1 MHNDTI
7 IVATREAL
15 DRFLYRIMT
24 RGWPLERVERYTEQ
38 LAVDG
43 DGTLGPFPISRSFQ
57 ILDSKAGGL
66 LTHTSMMIAALGLT
80 APVVAENH
88 FEQGVIVIEIMM
100 YLLIALGCL
109 RCLSMF
115 HRDAGRSLQDLALV
129 ELIIRREL
137 YKWCNFAAISLTLVV
152 FLSLPLLYLFPQK
165 GAGL

>member
-1 MHNDTI
+1 MHNDAI
-7 IVATREAL
+7 IMATREAL
-15 DRFLYRIMT
+15 DRFLYRVMT
-24 RGWPLERVERYTEQ
+24 RGWPKERVERYTEQ

-43 DGTLGPFPISRSFQ
+43 DGSLGPFPISRSFQ

-66 LTHTSMMIAALGLT
+66 LTHTSMMIAALGVS
-80 APVVAENH
+80 APVVADNH

-115 HRDAGRSLQDLALV
+115 HRDDRPLQQIALA
-129 ELIIRREL
+129 ELIVRREL
-137 YKWCNFAAISLTLVV
+137 YKWCNFAAIALTLLV
-152 FLSLPLLYLFPQK
+152 FISLPLLYLYVPQK

>member
-1 MHNDTI
+1 MHNDAI
-7 IVATREAL
+7 IIATREAL
-15 DRFLYRIMT
+15 DRFLYRVMT
-24 RGWPLERVERYTEQ
+24 RGWPQGRIERYTEQ

-66 LTHTSMMIAALGLT
+66 LTHTSMMIAALGFT

-100 YLLIALGCL
+100 YLLIAVGCL

-115 HRDAGRSLQDLALV
+115 HRDTQRSLQDLALV

-137 YKWCNFAAISLTLVV
+137 YKWCNFAAISLTVLV
-152 FLSLPLLYLFPQK
+152 FFSLPLLYLLPQK

>member
-1 MHNDTI
+1 MHNDAI
-7 IVATREAL
+7 IVTTREAL

-24 RGWPLERVERYTEQ
+24 RGWPKERVQTYTEQ

-66 LTHTSMMIAALGLT
+66 LTHTSMMIAALGVS

-88 FEQGVIVIEIMM
+88 FEHGVIVIEIMM

-115 HRDAGRSLQDLALV
+115 HRDIARPLQELALV

-137 YKWCNFAAISLTLVV
+137 YKWCNFAAIALTTLVFV
-152 FLSLPLLYLFPQK
+152 SLPLLYLFPQK

>member
-1 MHNDTI
+1 MHNDAI
-7 IVATREAL
+7 IIATREAL
-15 DRFLYRIMT
+15 DRFLYRVMT
-24 RGWPLERVERYTEQ
+24 RGWPQGRIERYTEQ

-57 ILDSKAGGL
+57 ILDSKAGEL
-66 LTHTSMMIAALGLT
+66 LTHTSMMIAALGFT

-100 YLLIALGCL
+100 YLLIAVGCL

-115 HRDAGRSLQDLALV
+115 HRDTQRSLQDLALV

-137 YKWCNFAAISLTLVV
+137 YKWCNFAAISLTVLV
-152 FLSLPLLYLFPQK
+152 FFSLPLLYLLPQK